1 MALFVRTSDEAML
14 GWDRQR
20 IVDALMRE
28 TYVDFETA
36 KEIAREVEDLIATSK
51 IKLITTPLIRELV
64 DTKLVERGL
73 EQARKMHARLGMP
86 LYDVDQL
93 ILHPNKENANVPHG
107 PEATN
112 LTLAERIKKEYAL
125 LSVFSQDIADAHM
138 RGDIHLHSLGSVD
151 RPYCCH
157 QSLEY
162 VKRFGLSLPN
172 LIAMAK
178 PAKHPEVLL
187 AHMVRF
193 TAALKN
199 HIAGAIG
206 WDSINLFFAPYLV
219 GMSDQEL
226 EQLAQMMIFEF
237 SQQAVA
243 RGGQAIFTDLNL
255 YWEIPKHFENVPAIG
270 PGGEFTGKTYQRL
283 FERIPTICQSALRCL
298 PRRRRVWKALLLS
311 KTAGPYH
318 GEILSNPR
326 SCRFS

>member
-1 MALFVRTSDEAML
+1 
-14 GWDRQR
+14 
-20 IVDALMRE
+20 
-28 TYVDFETA
+28 
-36 KEIAREVEDLIATSK
+36 
-51 IKLITTPLIRELV
+51 
-64 DTKLVERGL
+64 
-73 EQARKMHARLGMP
+73 
-86 LYDVDQL
+86 
-93 ILHPNKENANVPHG
+93 
-107 PEATN
+107 
-112 LTLAERIKKEYAL
+112 
-125 LSVFSQDIADAHM
+125 M

-151 RPYCCH
+151 RPYCCG

-199 HIAGAIG
+199 HFAGAIG

-219 GMSDQEL
+219 GRSDQEL

-270 PGGEFTGKTYQRL
+270 PGGEFTGKTYSDYLKESQR
-283 FERIPTICQSALRCL
+283 FA
-298 PRRRRVWKALLLS
+298 KALFDVYQEGDGSGRPFFFPKPLVHITEKLFQ
-311 KTAGPYH
+311 T
-318 GEILSNPR
+318 PR
-326 SCRFS
+326 SCGFS